1 MNPGFA
7 VTHLISH
14 VPSIADEGLLF
25 CQNMAKHPDKG
36 EVFRLEEDATK
47 LTVGTH
53 IIGRNLSSEKS
64 AYGYNNYLQI
74 CIIGKVAM
82 DIRPEARRDEKGNP
96 LVRAFRDQVLR
107 LPAELFRDRLARV
120 RPCDIF
126 ILGVLNGPRYNMLK
140 EKMGWEKLCES
151 IRSSRTFAIS
161 QIRALIFAGHD
172 TTSSTIC
179 YVRYML
185 QTHLNFLP
193 RIRKEHDDIFGD
205 LAGTPDVIKRDGH
218 ILNKLVYTTA
228 VIREMLRLWPP
239 ASSVR
244 QGVWKV
250 MIRDPET
257 NETYPTE
264 SCMVW
269 IVSYG
274 LHRSPKVWGDTAEK
288 FNPQRFIRYKEK
300 IPGAGC
306 WPFELGPRNRL
317 GRELAMIESSV
328 ILALVVRSF
337 DSSSAYYRLDEHQN
351 DASHHAAEPKWRRGR
366 QDLDGEEACQVLLGP
381 AKPREVNGGPMR

>member
-1 MNPGFA
+1 MNGLRA
-7 VTHLISH
+7 RILKRMCLDKGNSANRLSLIS
-14 VPSIADEGLLF
+14 PW
-25 CQNMAKHPDKG
+25 M
-36 EVFRLEEDATK
+36 
-47 LTVGTH
+47 H
-53 IIGRNLSSEKS
+53 IR
-64 AYGYNNYLQI
+64 
-74 CIIGKVAM
+74 
-82 DIRPEARRDEKGNP
+82 
-96 LVRAFRDQVLR
+96 
-107 LPAELFRDRLARV
+107 
-120 RPCDIF
+120 
-126 ILGVLNGPRYNMLK
+126 LK